1 MVVRIRITTA
11 PRLDGLYAG
20 FAGFLT
26 LAAVACFALG
36 AWKLLADLGWAGNFV
51 WDRGL
56 LSHWQIWMAGAVAA
70 QLVSFRLAR
79 KLPLI
84 S

>member
-1 MVVRIRITTA
+1 MVVRIRIRTGQ
-11 PRLDGLYAG
+11 RIDGLYAG

-26 LAAVACFALG
+26 LASVACFSLS

-51 WDRGL
+51 WDRGIP
-56 LSHWQIWMAGAVAA
+56 SHWQVWMAGAVAA